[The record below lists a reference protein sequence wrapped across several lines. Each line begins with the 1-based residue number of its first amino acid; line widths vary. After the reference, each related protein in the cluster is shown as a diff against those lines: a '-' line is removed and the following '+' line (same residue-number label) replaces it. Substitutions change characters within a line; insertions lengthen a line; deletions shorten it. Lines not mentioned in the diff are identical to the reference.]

1 MGRLEQLRSLSRD
14 DRRHLARAL
23 FWLPATRVL
32 LRLIGFRRTLGFY
45 QQNNVLAAEDSLA
58 NHDLDTA
65 TMAARMIS
73 IAANHGLYRARCLP
87 KSLVL
92 VKFLQARDI
101 SCNLKIGTRRQG
113 EEFGAHAWVECA
125 GVAINEDTDVESRY
139 AAFAAPSGRQTKTKS
154 HHQ

>member
-1 MGRLEQLRSLSRD
+1 MGRLEQLRSLSGDERW
-14 DRRHLARAL
+14 HLARAL

-32 LRLIGFRRTLGFY
+32 LRFIGFRRTLRFY
-45 QQNNVLAAEDSLA
+45 QQNNVLAAQYTHA

-65 TMAARMIS
+65 TMAARIIS

-101 SCNLKIGTRRQG
+101 PCNLKLGTRRQG
-113 EEFGAHAWVECA
+113 EEFGAHAWVECG

-139 AAFAAPSGRQTKTKS
+139 AAFATPSGRQTKTES
-154 HHQ
+154 HH

>member
-1 MGRLEQLRSLSRD
+1 MGRLEQLRSLSRNE
-14 DRRHLARAL
+14 RWHFARAL

-45 QQNNVLAAEDSLA
+45 QQNNVLAAQYTPA

-65 TMAARMIS
+65 TMAAHMIS
-73 IAANHGLYRARCLP
+73 IAANHGLYRAGCLP

-101 SCNLKIGTRRQG
+101 PCNLKIGARRKG
-113 EEFGAHAWVECA
+113 EDFGAHAWVECG

-139 AAFAAPSGRQTKTKS
+139 AVFDTPSGRRSKTES
-154 HHQ
+154 H

>member
-14 DRRHLARAL
+14 ERRNLASAL

-32 LRLIGFRRTLGFY
+32 LRLIGFKRTLGFY
-45 QQNNVLAAEDSLA
+45 QQNNELAAQYTPV
-58 NHDLDTA
+58 NQDLDTA
-65 TMAARMIS
+65 TMVARMIS

-101 SCNLKIGTRRQG
+101 ASNLKIGARCQG
-113 EEFGAHAWVECA
+113 EEFGAHAWVECG
-125 GVAINEDTDVESRY
+125 GVAINESTDVENRY
-139 AAFAAPSGRQTKTKS
+139 AVFDTPSGRPTKTES
-154 HHQ
+154 HH

>member
-1 MGRLEQLRSLSRD
+1 MGRLEQLRSLSPD

-23 FWLPATRVL
+23 FWLPATRIL
-32 LRLIGFRRTLGFY
+32 LRLVGFRRTLRFY
-45 QQNNVLAAEDSLA
+45 QKNKVLAAQYIPA
-58 NHDLDTA
+58 NHDLA
-65 TMAARMIS
+65 TMAARMIG
-73 IAANHGLYRARCLP
+73 IAANHGLYRAPCLA

-101 SCNLKIGTRRQG
+101 PCNLKIGTRRQG

-139 AAFAAPSGRQTKTKS
+139 VAFDAPIERRTKS
-154 HHQ
+154 ESHH